1 MTKMPMPSAP
11 GQRAVRSARSWRAA
25 AVAACAAASAL
36 ITACSSAAGG
46 GAAGHTS
53 APKPVTPTTAI
64 RLTADETQSVTSL
77 AGAITIRAGS
87 VNVGGTFQFQLK
99 PSLMVDENLNASE
112 GGQSA
117 AIDEILSGT
126 TLYMK
131 VPGLSHTGKPW
142 VEINLSGLSGNLGA
156 ALNQL
161 LQNAETSNPL
171 TQTQELTASKD
182 AREVGTQVIDGVSTT
197 HYAGTLSPSAALAK
211 LAPSLRQDLSSTM
224 DQLQGSI
231 TWNIWTD
238 AQHNLR
244 QLSETY
250 TVAGSPF
257 TLTMS
262 VTSINQPVS
271 ITLPP
276 ASQVTVLPA
285 SALSGANL

>member
-1 MTKMPMPSAP
+1 MTKMPMQSAP
-11 GQRAVRSARSWRAA
+11 GQRAVRSARSWRAT

-46 GAAGHTS
+46 GTGGTS
-53 APKPVTPTTAI
+53 APKPVTPATAI

-77 AGAITIRAGS
+77 GGAITIRAGS

-99 PSLMVDENLNASE
+99 PSLMVDENLNAAE
-112 GGQSA
+112 GGQSV

-131 VPGLSHTGKPW
+131 VPGLSSQTSKPW
-142 VEINLSGLSGNLGA
+142 VEINLSGVSGNLGA

-182 AREVGTQVIDGVSTT
+182 AREVGTQVIDGVNTT

-211 LAPSLRQDLSSTM
+211 LSPSLRQDLSSTM
-224 DQLQGSI
+224 NQLQGSI
-231 TWNIWTD
+231 SWNIWTD
-238 AQHNLR
+238 SQHNLR

-250 TVAGSPF
+250 SVAGSPF

-271 ITLPP
+271 VTLPP